1 MRVLFVSV
9 FIISCYFGVAQEQ
22 TYFNNNYPLEWQYSA
37 NSMVIIDSTYY
48 LSGNIA
54 RTIPECEYNLYG
66 YHITK
71 IQNDGQKD
79 TTIIYD
85 QCGQTSYIGWQGSLG
100 MFTDTLYVVG
110 RIRDNN
116 ASKIHLTKYNSSLD
130 TIGYD
135 NYFNDTLV
143 KRAFS
148 LYVKNEMI
156 FICGGVDSSYN
167 EITNPTPDT
176 VFSKALLLKI
186 NLDGIIIWS
195 KSYAWGNI
203 ADGCWSTLIKTM
215 YSSNKCNYN
224 IGVSHDFSNN
234 AKPIILKTDS
244 LGNEEWVHAYGS
256 NTYSNPRFTDIIE
269 TKDSCILVCGAY
281 TYGETYGG
289 LYPYDGWML
298 KLNPDGSTVWNRKF
312 RDSITS
318 EGAQNDFY
326 AYYKAITEKEN
337 GEIIAVVSTMSNL
350 EGEFIGDKFRIRC
363 HYPNGDIK
371 WDKYIDSVGSS
382 VAAFYP
388 NSIALDENEN
398 IIVSGYGDFYY
409 YDVNDD
415 WTYDQRIFLIK
426 TDSLGNDH
434 FISVSEPQAK
444 PITRYK
450 LVVYPNPVIDYLFI
464 ETHENLQTDYELSI
478 VNQSG
483 QIVYQNHTTKDALS
497 SGICVS
503 NFTPGN
509 YLIQL
514 KTEDKTFFGKFVKY

>member
-1 MRVLFVSV
+1 
-9 FIISCYFGVAQEQ
+9 
-22 TYFNNNYPLEWQYSA
+22 
-37 NSMVIIDSTYY
+37 
-48 LSGNIA
+48 
-54 RTIPECEYNLYG
+54 
-66 YHITK
+66 
-71 IQNDGQKD
+71 
-79 TTIIYD
+79 
-85 QCGQTSYIGWQGSLG
+85 
-100 MFTDTLYVVG
+100 
-110 RIRDNN
+110 
-116 ASKIHLTKYNSSLD
+116 
-130 TIGYD
+130 
-135 NYFNDTLV
+135 
-143 KRAFS
+143 
-148 LYVKNEMI
+148 VKN
-156 FICGGVDSSYN
+156 
-167 EITNPTPDT
+167 
-176 VFSKALLLKI
+176 
-186 NLDGIIIWS
+186 
-195 KSYAWGNI
+195 
-203 ADGCWSTLIKTM
+203 
-215 YSSNKCNYN
+215 
-224 IGVSHDFSNN
+224 
-234 AKPIILKTDS
+234 IILKTDS

-269 TKDSCILVCGAY
+269 TKDSCILVCGAF

-483 QIVYQNHTTKDALS
+483 QIVYQNRITKDALS